1 MKSNAYFVLYLMVV
15 LEILIV
21 IVDRDDAESELIGH
35 LLRPHYVAND
45 GQVIRR
51 YAERGGGE
59 IDLTLKLLGVEEKEH
74 TMVNVEKV
82 LFLGEDPA
90 DLSSDAIASYL
101 QTKKLTDLTVVVRER
116 ISKEGV
122 VRSNEYGRPLY
133 ARFSWGGPYS
143 VGVYKIVFKSETD
156 RITFIPD
163 MAQRPHSARVL
174 DRIIPVPFGDWTK
187 ERFDS
192 LCWRRSE
199 AYVWISQKAM
209 VKVQP
214 AVKDTS

>member
-1 MKSNAYFVLYLMVV
+1 M
-15 LEILIV
+15 
-21 IVDRDDAESELIGH
+21 DRDDAESELIGH

-51 YAERGGGE
+51 YAEGGGGE

-90 DLSSDAIASYL
+90 DLSSDAIPSYL
-101 QTKKLTDLTVVVRER
+101 QTKKLTDLTMVVRER

-163 MAQRPHSARVL
+163 TAQRPHSARVL
-174 DRIIPVPFGDWTK
+174 DRIIPVPFGDWMK